1 MFACLGNTSVSN
13 ADFIIEFS
21 KIQWKV
27 CYNVHMRRIYLDNA
41 ATSFP
46 KAPGIG
52 NVMKAFLEKD
62 CTNINRTSG
71 PGAYPVFDKLFG
83 LRKDIG
89 EMLGFTTPESVCFS
103 SGVTESLNLII
114 SGIFSNDDHVL
125 VSSCEHNSVMRPLVQ
140 RGIPFSRIP
149 CDEYGYLVLDEAEKL
164 IRPNTKAMIICA
176 AGNVSGAIQDIEK
189 IAQFAYDNKLLLFFD
204 AAQAIPYVEFEM
216 KRNHISGVVF
226 SGHKGLLGPEGTGG
240 IALRKDIA
248 LSIPPLISGGTGS
261 QSDSEDVPVT
271 LPDRLEAGT
280 QNLPGLLALAESVR
294 YVRRNLRSLLENERR
309 MTELLYEGLSSIK
322 GLRIVGAPLDRPRTS
337 AISVVSDRMDIARIS
352 ALLSERYGI
361 ETRVGM
367 HCSPSS
373 HKSLGTFPGGTLR
386 FSPGPFTMKDEVFL
400 TIDALG
406 EILSH

>member
-1 MFACLGNTSVSN
+1 
-13 ADFIIEFS
+13 
-21 KIQWKV
+21 
-27 CYNVHMRRIYLDNA
+27 MRRIYLDNA

-52 NVMKAFLEKD
+52 DVIKTFLERD

-71 PGAYPVFDKLFG
+71 AGEFPVFDSLYNLRSG
-83 LRKDIG
+83 LS
-89 EMLGFTTPESVCFS
+89 EMLGLGTPESVCLS
-103 SGVTESLNLII
+103 SGVTESLNLVI
-114 SGIFSNDDHVL
+114 SGLFSKEDHVL

-149 CDEYGYLVLDEAEKL
+149 CDKEGYIVLEGAQNL
-164 IRPNTKAMIICA
+164 IRPNTKAMVICA
-176 AGNVSGAIQDIEK
+176 AGNVTGAIQDVEK
-189 IAQFAYDNKLLLFFD
+189 IAQFAHDNKLLLIFD
-204 AAQAIPYVEFEM
+204 AAQAIPNVDFNMEA
-216 KRNHISGVVF
+216 NHIAGVVF

-294 YVRRNLRSLLENERR
+294 HVRRNLGAIRTNERR
-309 MTELLYEGLSSIK
+309 MTELLYEGLLSIN

-337 AISVVSDRMDIARIS
+337 VISVVSDKMDIAEIS
-352 ALLSERYGI
+352 AQLSERYGI

-373 HKSLGTFPGGTLR
+373 HRSLGTFPGGTLR
-386 FSPGPFTMKDEVFL
+386 FSPGPFTTKDEIFL
-400 TIDALG
+400 TIDALQT
-406 EILSH
+406 ILGR

>member
-1 MFACLGNTSVSN
+1 M
-13 ADFIIEFS
+13 
-21 KIQWKV
+21 
-27 CYNVHMRRIYLDNA
+27 DNA

-52 NVMKAFLEKD
+52 DVIKTFLERD

-71 PGAYPVFDKLFG
+71 AGEFPVFDSLYN
-83 LRKDIG
+83 LRSDLS
-89 EMLGFTTPESVCFS
+89 EMLGFGTPESVCLS
-103 SGVTESLNLII
+103 SGVTESLNLVI
-114 SGIFSNDDHVL
+114 SGLFSKEDHVL

-140 RGIPFSRIP
+140 RGIQFSRIP
-149 CDEYGYLVLDEAEKL
+149 CDKEGYIVLEGAKDL
-164 IRPNTKAMIICA
+164 IRPNTRAMIICA
-176 AGNVSGAIQDIEK
+176 AGNVTGAIQDIEK
-189 IAQFAYDNKLLLFFD
+189 IAQFAHDNKLLLIFD
-204 AAQAIPYVEFEM
+204 AAQAIPYVDFDMEA
-216 KRNHISGVVF
+216 NHIAGVVF

-294 YVRRNLRSLLENERR
+294 YVRRNLGAIRTNERR
-309 MTELLYEGLSSIK
+309 MTELLYEGLLSIN

-337 AISVVSDRMDIARIS
+337 VISVVSDKMDIAEIS
-352 ALLSERYGI
+352 AQLSERYGI

-373 HKSLGTFPGGTLR
+373 HRSLGTFPGGTLR
-386 FSPGPFTMKDEVFL
+386 FSPGPFTMKDEIFL
-400 TIDALG
+400 TIDALQT
-406 EILSH
+406 ILGR

>member
-1 MFACLGNTSVSN
+1 M
-13 ADFIIEFS
+13 
-21 KIQWKV
+21 
-27 CYNVHMRRIYLDNA
+27 CYNGIMRRIYLDNA

-46 KAPGIG
+46 KAPGLGDVI
-52 NVMKAFLEKD
+52 KTFLERD

-71 PGAYPVFDKLFG
+71 FGEFPIFDKLFG
-83 LRKDIG
+83 LRSG
-89 EMLGFTTPESVCFS
+89 LSEMLGFSSPECVCFS

-114 SGIFSNDDHVL
+114 DGLFSEQDHVL

-140 RGIPFSRIP
+140 RQIPFSRIP
-149 CDEYGYLVLDEAEKL
+149 CDKEGYIILKEAQKLV
-164 IRPNTKAMIICA
+164 RPNTKAMIICA
-176 AGNVSGAIQDIEK
+176 AGNVTGAVQDIEK
-189 IAQFAYDNKLLLFFD
+189 IARFADDNNLLLFFD
-204 AAQAIPYVEFEM
+204 AAQAIPYVDFNM
-216 KRNHISGVVF
+216 DDNNIAAVVF

-280 QNLPGLLALAESVR
+280 QNLPGLLALAESFH
-294 YVRRNLRSLLENERR
+294 YVRENLGTIRKNERHT
-309 MTELLYEGLSSIK
+309 TELLYNGLSSIG
-322 GLRIVGAPLDRPRTS
+322 GLRIVGAPLGRMRTS
-337 AISVVSDRMDIARIS
+337 VISVVSDIMDIAGIS

-386 FSPGPFTMKDEVFL
+386 FSPGPFTTDDEIAL
-400 TIDALG
+400 TIDALKK
-406 EILSH
+406 ILRDAQ

>member
-1 MFACLGNTSVSN
+1 M
-13 ADFIIEFS
+13 
-21 KIQWKV
+21 
-27 CYNVHMRRIYLDNA
+27 CYNGAMRRIYLDNA

-52 NVMKAFLEKD
+52 DVIKTFLERD

-71 PGAYPVFDKLFG
+71 QGEFPVFDKLFG
-83 LRKDIG
+83 LRSG
-89 EMLGFTTPESVCFS
+89 LAEMLGFSTPECVCFS

-114 SGIFSNDDHVL
+114 DGLFSEQDHVL

-140 RGIPFSRIP
+140 KKIPFSRIP
-149 CDEYGYLVLDEAEKL
+149 CDKEGYIILDDAQNL
-164 IRPNTKAMIICA
+164 IRPNTRVMIICA
-176 AGNVSGAIQDIEK
+176 AGNVTGAIQDIEK
-189 IAQFAYDNKLLLFFD
+189 IAQFASDNNLLLFFD
-204 AAQAIPYVEFEM
+204 AAQAIPYVDFNMEE
-216 KRNHISGVVF
+216 NSIAGVVF

-280 QNLPGLLALAESVR
+280 QNLPGLLALAESFD
-294 YVRRNLRSLLENERR
+294 YVRKNIGAIRENEHR
-309 MTELLYEGLSSIK
+309 MTELLYNGLSTIN
-322 GLRIVGAPLDRPRTS
+322 GLRIVGAPLNRKRTS
-337 AISVVSDRMDIARIS
+337 VISVVSDCMDIAEIS
-352 ALLSERYGI
+352 ALLSECYGI

-373 HKSLGTFPGGTLR
+373 HKCLGTYPTGTLR
-386 FSPGPFTMKDEVFL
+386 FSPGPFTTDDEIAL
-400 TIDALG
+400 TIDAMKK
-406 EILSH
+406 ILKDSQ

>member
-1 MFACLGNTSVSN
+1 M
-13 ADFIIEFS
+13 DM
-21 KIQWKV
+21 
-27 CYNVHMRRIYLDNA
+27 CYNEAMRRIYLDNA

-52 NVMKAFLEKD
+52 DVMKTFLEKD

-71 PGAYPVFDKLFG
+71 SGEFPIFDILYG
-83 LRKDIG
+83 LRTDIG
-89 EMLGFTTPESVCFS
+89 EMLGFGTPESVCFS

-114 SGIFSNDDHVL
+114 GGLFTEEGHVL

-149 CDEYGYLVLDEAEKL
+149 CDSMGYLQLDRAEDL
-164 IRPNTKAMIICA
+164 IRPETKAMIICA
-176 AGNVSGAIQDIEK
+176 AGNVSGAIQDIET
-189 IAQFAYDNKLLLFFD
+189 ISRFAYEHGLLLFFD
-204 AAQAIPYVEFEM
+204 AAQAIPYIDFEM
-216 KRNHISGVVF
+216 DRNHIAGVVF

-261 QSDSEDVPVT
+261 QSDSEDVPTT

-294 YVRRNLRSLLENERR
+294 YVRKNRDKILENEKR
-309 MTELLYEGLSSIK
+309 MTELLYEGLSTIK

-337 AISVVSDRMDIARIS
+337 VISAVSDCMDIARIS
-352 ALLSERYGI
+352 ALLSENYGI

-386 FSPGPFTMKDEVFL
+386 FSPGPFTTQDEISL
-400 TIDALG
+400 TIDALRY
-406 EILSH
+406 ILAIQ